1 MKHTGIPFWSWND
14 KLEIKKLNAQ
24 IDWMHE
30 KGYGGFIMHARSG
43 LETEYLSKEW
53 FDCIQSCCDKAKE
66 LGMQAWAYDENGW
79 PSGFVGG
86 KLLENKNF
94 REHYLNFSVGKY
106 DEKAFLHYDLSFD
119 DLHLTE
125 DKTIENCLNIFD
137 IESNSNVDIL
147 NGEVVDAFIENTHE
161 RYKKELRGK
170 LSDNIEGFFTDE
182 PQYSRS
188 GTPFPTKL
196 KEYFLENYGEDPIPL
211 LGHLFVKKTGYRKFR
226 YRFWK
231 SCQQLMLK
239 NFAEKVYRWCDDNDV
254 KLIGH
259 YVEERDNFA
268 QMVFNAG
275 IMPFYE
281 FMHYPGIDWLCRR
294 YMENNAI
301 RQMASVAAQLGRKYT
316 LTETF
321 AMTGWDVTPREL
333 KSIADY
339 QYMFGCNLICHHLL
353 PYSETG
359 NRKYD
364 HPAHFT
370 PLNPWIEPGM
380 YEFNTY
386 FDLLGEWLRKGKEE
400 IRIGVLHNIR
410 SAYFNYEYYNEQTTI
425 ELDYSLKGL
434 SEELQDKRIP
444 YHFIDETL
452 LAKYGRIEGKKL
464 CLGECAYDY
473 LVLPKVYTMDKTT
486 EDLLRRFVEAGGKV
500 CLTDGKPT
508 YLEGDPYEY
517 TYLESNVSLEEIA
530 REVGYVV
537 ETTEKLYTSLYEIDG
552 KKYVF
557 ALNNNEHAVS
567 FKISVD
573 GVKLNSEYD
582 VQTDCVSG
590 VGEELFLEEI
600 SAKIFCVS
608 DERKEQKAFEI
619 VSIANGE
626 YQIESFSDNYLPL
639 DYAQYSLDG
648 KEYSESLPV
657 VGIFQTLLQKR
668 YNGKVYLKNHFD
680 LRYLPTDLELMV
692 EKPECAKIFVNG
704 NPVEFKKSHPAEE
717 GFKLANI
724 AEFVK
729 IGENEI
735 VSEYSFYQNE
745 SVYFALYGENVG
757 ESLRNAVCYDTRIE
771 PMYLKGQFGVYSD
784 DFKAGQGKNIWVAE
798 EFYIGQSPKKAENM
812 LTEGLPFFAGQ
823 VKLKTEFCCEGGL
836 TKLHF
841 YGRIH
846 LAEIYVNGRFAG
858 KLLFSDELD
867 ITQFVKK
874 GKNLLEIV
882 LYTSARNLLG
892 PHHEGW
898 TEENFYVSPNSFEKV
913 GGWTDGK
920 CQDYIKRY
928 SFVRFG
934 FFEKSES
941 R

>member
-14 KLEIKKLNAQ
+14 KLEIKKLNEQ
-24 IDWMHE
+24 IEWMHK

-86 KLLENKNF
+86 KLLEKKEF
-94 REHYLNFSVGKY
+94 REHYLNFSIGKY

-119 DLHLTE
+119 ELHLTE
-125 DKTIENCLNIFD
+125 DKSVENCLNIFD

-170 LSDNIEGFFTDE
+170 LSQNIEGFFTDE

-196 KEYFLENYGEDPIPL
+196 KEYFLENYGEDPIPK
-211 LGHLFVKKTGYRKFR
+211 LGHLFAKKAGYRKFR

-239 NFAEKVYRWCDDNDV
+239 NFAEKVYRWCDDNGV

-268 QMVFNAG
+268 QMIFNAG

-294 YMENNAI
+294 YMSNNAI

-339 QYMFGCNLICHHLL
+339 QYLFGCNLLCQHLL

-370 PLNPWIEPGM
+370 PLNAWVEVGM
-380 YEFNTY
+380 EEFNTY
-386 FDLLGEWLRKGKEE
+386 FDKLGEWLRKGKEE
-400 IRIGVLHNIR
+400 VKVGVLHTIR
-410 SAYFNYEYYNEQTTI
+410 SAYFDYEYDKPESTMD
-425 ELDYSLKGL
+425 LDYSLKGL
-434 SEELQDKRIP
+434 SERLAELRVP

-452 LAKYGRIEGKKL
+452 LAKYGSVEGDKL
-464 CLGECAYDY
+464 RLGECVYDY
-473 LVLPKVYTMDKTT
+473 LVLPKIYVMDKTT
-486 EDLLRRFVEAGGKV
+486 EGILRRFVEAGGKI
-500 CLTDGKPT
+500 CLTDEKPT
-508 YLEGDPYEY
+508 YLEGEPYEY
-517 TYLESNVSLEEIA
+517 GYLESNTTLDEIA
-530 REVGYVV
+530 KTGDYSV
-537 ETTEKLYTSLYEIDG
+537 ETEEKLYTALYEVEG

-557 ALNNNEHAVS
+557 ALNTNEYAVR
-567 FKISVD
+567 FKISCD
-573 GVKLNSEYD
+573 GIKMNAEYD
-582 VQTDCVSG
+582 VVNDTVSG
-590 VGEELFLEEI
+590 VGEELSLESV
-600 SAKIFCVS
+600 SAKIFCIS
-608 DERKEQKAFEI
+608 QESAEKQTFEEVVI
-619 VSIANGE
+619 GNGE
-626 YQIESFSDNYLPL
+626 YEIESFSDNYMLL
-639 DYAQYSLDG
+639 DYARYSLDG
-648 KEYSESLPV
+648 KEYGENLPI

-668 YNGKVYLKNHFD
+668 YVGKLYLKNQFD
-680 LRYLPTDLELMV
+680 LRYLPESIELVV
-692 EKPECAKIFVNG
+692 ENPERATIYVNG
-704 NPVEFKKSHPAEE
+704 KPVTFTKSHPAEA
-717 GFKLANI
+717 GFKLAEI
-724 AEFVK
+724 ASFVRL
-729 IGENEI
+729 GQNEI
-735 VSEYSFYQNE
+735 VCEYEFYQKE

-784 DFKAGQGKNIWVAE
+784 DFRGGQGKNIWLAE
-798 EFYIGQSPKKAENM
+798 NFYIGQPPQKAENVI
-812 LTEGLPFFAGQ
+812 TDGFPFFAGNI
-823 VKLKTEFCCEGGL
+823 KLKKEFSCDGKQTRL
-836 TKLHF
+836 RF

-846 LAEIYVNGRFAG
+846 LAEVYVNGQFAG
-858 KLLFSDELD
+858 NVMFLDELD
-867 ITQFVKK
+867 VTSFVKK
-874 GKNLLEIV
+874 GKNVAEIV
-882 LYTSARNLLG
+882 LYTSARNLMG

-913 GGWTDGK
+913 GIWTDGK
-920 CQDYIKRY
+920 CDDYIKRY

-934 FFEKSES
+934 FFEEE
-941 R
+941 